1 MSDATREFLYRIN
14 GKQATTD
21 DGTPESAK
29 LLTDAGFE
37 PADDYLLIQRTPH
50 GSRVITSD
58 DVLDLSG
65 GDAEFYA
72 FESGTAFEFTVNE
85 HTVFWGADKIRCREA
100 KHLAHIPTA
109 DDLVWIRDESTNMVL
124 GDEDF
129 LELKAAG
136 VEHFRSHKRPTGP
149 VVYKYFVNGTEYTT
163 ELPEVTGAQV
173 TARIPGWNPANSLV
187 LESDGS
193 APDEVVHPNTVVV
206 LKGRT
211 NPAHFTIVP
220 PATFGGR

>member
-1 MSDATREFLYRIN
+1 
-14 GKQATTD
+14 
-21 DGTPESAK
+21 
-29 LLTDAGFE
+29 
-37 PADDYLLIQRTPH
+37 
-50 GSRVITSD
+50 VITSD
-58 DVLDLSG
+58 DVLDLA
-65 GDAEFYA
+65 GDNAEFYA

-85 HTVFWGADKIRCREA
+85 HTVFWGADKVRCREA
-100 KHLAHIPTA
+100 KHLAHVPTE
-109 DDLVWIRDESTNMVL
+109 DDLVWVRDQSTNVVL

-136 VEHFRSHKRPTGP
+136 VEHFRSHKRPTEP
-149 VVYKYFVNGTEYTT
+149 AVYEYFVNGTEYTT

-173 TARIPGWNPANSLV
+173 TARLPGWNPANSLV
-187 LESDGS
+187 LESEGS